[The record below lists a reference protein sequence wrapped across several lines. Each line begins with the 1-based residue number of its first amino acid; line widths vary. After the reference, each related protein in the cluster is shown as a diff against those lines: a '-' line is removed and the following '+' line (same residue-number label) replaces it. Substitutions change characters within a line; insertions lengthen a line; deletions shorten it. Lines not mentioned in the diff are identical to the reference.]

1 MQKAFSSLSG
11 QEQREVLK
19 LGPPA
24 AGEVLITVD
33 PSRAG
38 TSFAAGTQAL
48 VSRAEIPVH
57 RHLDRDEMLFVY
69 KGQGRAILGAQ
80 TIIVVPGVTFHVP
93 RGTWFGL
100 RNTGTGA
107 LQFVW
112 VSSPGLEAF
121 FRDLSRFGATPS
133 PQAVQELAQRH
144 RIEFRPASEPVPAA
158 APASAGHRRRRRR
171 GGRRHHARG
180 GGRQSSDRRHV
191 LASGESAGS
200 VAGHRQQASGTPAVP
215 TSAPPGKSAPSPAQ
229 GAPRPAAGRPKPPSS
244 ALGASERRPRGR
256 HRRKIKEVYMGGR
269 WIQVEGEG
277 PVIAPGRGGPQRRA
291 PKRDDDDDSP
301 STPLSV
307 PL

>member
-1 MQKAFSSLSG
+1 MATPPQG
-11 QEQREVLK
+11 EILK

-24 AGEVLITVD
+24 AGEAIITVD

-48 VSRAEIPVH
+48 VSRAEISVH

-69 KGQGRAILGAQ
+69 KGQGRAILGEQ

-93 RGTWFGL
+93 RGTWFSL

-121 FRDLSRFGATPS
+121 FRDLSRLGTSPS
-133 PQAVQELAQRH
+133 AQAFQELAHRH
-144 RIEFRPASEPVPAA
+144 GIELRQAA
-158 APASAGHRRRRRR
+158 APTVAAPTPAGHRRRRRR
-171 GGRRHHARG
+171 GGRRHRG
-180 GGRQSSDRRHV
+180 ERR
-191 LASGESAGS
+191 AA
-200 VAGHRQQASGTPAVP
+200 P
-215 TSAPPGKSAPSPAQ
+215 SAPRSAPSPAPQ
-229 GAPRPAAGRPKPPSS
+229 PSRPDAVAQRSPR
-244 ALGASERRPRGR
+244 RGR

-277 PVIAPGRGGPQRRA
+277 PVIAPGRGHPGRKRA
-291 PKRDDDDDSP
+291 DDDEP
-301 STPLSV
+301 HGPPLAV

>member
-1 MQKAFSSLSG
+1 MTTLPQGESF
-11 QEQREVLK
+11 K
-19 LGPPA
+19 LGTPA
-24 AGEVLITVD
+24 PGEVIITVD
-33 PSRAG
+33 PSRSGA
-38 TSFAAGTQAL
+38 SFAAGTQTL
-48 VSRAEIPVH
+48 ISRAEIPVH

-69 KGQGRAILGAQ
+69 KGQGRALLGEQA
-80 TIIVVPGVTFHVP
+80 IIVVPGVTFHVP

-121 FRDLSRFGATPS
+121 FRDLSRLGASPS

-144 RIEFRPASEPVPAA
+144 RIGFPPAPEPA
-158 APASAGHRRRRRR
+158 APASGPASAAHRRRRRR

-180 GGRQSSDRRHV
+180 GGPRAAAVPPGR
-191 LASGESAGS
+191 
-200 VAGHRQQASGTPAVP
+200 RQQTGGTPAVP
-215 TSAPPGKSAPSPAQ
+215 TSAPPGRPSPSPAQ
-229 GAPRPAAGRPKPPSS
+229 GAPRRPDAGRPKPPSS

-269 WIQVEGEG
+269 FIQVEGEG